1 MRVAIFSEVY
11 WPMVSGVG
19 ITLSRLTDALHARDH
34 EVRVYTATYPI
45 PDGSLDRPEVHR
57 SRSIPLPLYPDVHW
71 AFPSVRAIAEDAA
84 RFKPDLVHVA
94 TEVTMGLAGLKV
106 ARRLGIPVVASAHTD
121 YQKYAE
127 RYNVPWAMGP
137 GWVYLRWFYGQTER
151 VLCPSH
157 FYQRFLQSKGI
168 ARTGL
173 WTRGA
178 DLRRFNP
185 DFASQEYRRRLGV
198 GPDDLLVSF
207 IGRLAKE
214 KDLEL
219 LVEVWQEIAEVRG
232 TAQLALVGR
241 GPMEE
246 TIRLRRLPGVH
257 VLGLLQ
263 DDELSTAYAST
274 DIFVFP
280 SPTETFGNSLL
291 EAMAS
296 GLPCIAADVGGVLEF
311 ARHEENAL
319 LARAGDRAS
328 LRGSLLRLLQDAE
341 LRRRLRAGALH
352 TASERHW
359 DEIYDGLIEEY
370 GRVAR
375 VWKEARRAA

>member
-19 ITLSRLTDALHARDH
+19 VTLARLSDALRARDH
-34 EVRVYTATYPI
+34 AVRVYTARYPI
-45 PDGSLDRPEVHR
+45 PDDSADRPEVHR
-57 SRSIPLPLYPDVHW
+57 SRSMPLPLYPDVHW
-71 AFPSVRAIAEDAA
+71 AFPSVRAILEDAA
-84 RFKPDLVHVA
+84 RFRPDIVHVT

-106 ARRLGIPVVASAHTD
+106 ARRLGVPAVASAHTD

-127 RYNVPWAMGP
+127 RYNVPWAMGA

-157 FYQRFLQSKGI
+157 FYQQVLESRGI
-168 ARTGL
+168 GHTGI

-178 DLRRFNP
+178 DLQRFNP
-185 DFASQEYRRRLGV
+185 QFWSEEYRRRLGV

-219 LVEVWQEIAEVRG
+219 LMEVWQDLAGVRG

-246 TIRLRRLPGVH
+246 TIRARRLPGVH
-257 VLGLLQ
+257 VLGLMQ
-263 DDELSTAYAST
+263 GDDLSTAYASA
-274 DIFVFP
+274 DIFAFP
-280 SPTETFGNSLL
+280 SPTETFGNSLM

-319 LARAGDRAS
+319 LARAGDRSS
-328 LRGSLLRLLQDAE
+328 LRACLLRLLQDAG
-341 LRRRLRAGALH
+341 LRRRLREGALH

-359 DEIYDGLIEEY
+359 DEIYDGLVDNY
-370 GRVAR
+370 RRVAGSWR
-375 VWKEARRAA
+375 EPRRAA